1 MGRFL
6 RVLGELVEMSKPLLV
21 LALEFSRPLILGN
34 LKVLTTGSKENRS
47 SVLETPHRL
56 CPSGFFPHFFHKYIF
71 LSIRHELSAHSHFCC
86 RLDLIAHER
95 SVQLGC
101 SPGGTELSKVE
112 KQ

>member
-1 MGRFL
+1 MGWFL

-21 LALEFSRPLILGN
+21 LALEFSRPLVLGN
-34 LKVLTTGSKENRS
+34 LKVLTTGSKENLS
-47 SVLETPHRL
+47 SVLGTPHRL
-56 CPSGFFPHFFHKYIF
+56 CPSGFFFHKYMF